1 MSDDLAMSVELLS
14 AIEASEHG
22 IKRMRQRLGLPKK
35 AVDKEIVRA
44 LERGTTRTEYSGRMR
59 RTLDYLFHRHGHYG
73 DYRVWRGWVFV
84 FKGQNFVT
92 VFPLTNGLQ
101 NTKAGMNQ

>member
-1 MSDDLAMSVELLS
+1 MSDEQALAEELLS

-22 IKRMRQRLGLPKK
+22 TRRMRQRLGLPKK
-35 AVDKEIVRA
+35 AVEKEIARA
-44 LERGTTRTEYSGRMR
+44 HERGTPRTDLSGRIR
-59 RTLDYLFHRHGHYG
+59 RVLDALFHRHGHYG

-84 FKGQNFVT
+84 FKGQSFVT

-101 NTKAGMNQ
+101 NSKAGMNR